1 MDREGRLDKER
12 NPWQQVKHAWPHF
25 NLLQTLK
32 EKPLSSGF
40 STELTFISAT
50 AVPPLQ
56 DSLAKRRED
65 GGTKIIVNKFYF
77 KPKAKGK
84 YLMYKKGGREGL
96 DFRFR
101 EGTLKKKQL

>member
-1 MDREGRLDKER
+1 M
-12 NPWQQVKHAWPHF
+12 AT
-25 NLLQTLK
+25 LQPTPDFKGKTFELWV
-32 EKPLSSGF
+32 LNRADLYF
-40 STELTFISAT
+40 CYCST
-50 AVPPLQ
+50 PLQ

-101 EGTLKKKQL
+101 EGTLKKKAVVIASALGQQ